1 MLADVEAT
9 DESQL
14 HTIQDIEAL
23 QQHGINAADI
33 TKLKGFYIC
42 NLIFS
47 K

>member
-14 HTIQDIEAL
+14 HAIQDVEAL

-33 TKLKGFYIC
+33 TKLKGL
-42 NLIFS
+42 LIKLS
-47 K
+47 A